1 MSTSAYDASVKVFEE
16 HFLNGSHMEA
26 AQTSTAHANYPFRTA
41 YDVMFLSIL
50 HSHAKSKG
58 YSRLPDVLSK
68 LQRGIEYIYE
78 DLYNNQYWKNADG
91 TNSGLAYNSPSMGVV
106 LQAAIFVKKFAYNDL
121 TTNLRRE
128 KIDWIY
134 DEMKY
139 WLNHTYLTERVKNQ
153 TCSEGYLFR
162 EIVSGKR
169 SDGSTIPD
177 SVRFCSGTHGTLK
190 SGFSAN
196 IVAVHMGALALDS
209 DFFHKPTNPNQKDY
223 QFYDRIVEMG
233 QFLMALSFG
242 DSTGKLQNV
251 GGARPTEEGDDE
263 GSMVS
268 SGYTSWHAMGLAQ
281 AAHATVY
288 TSRYADRPNSMFMS
302 EAELIAKG
310 FQIVEQN
317 ITQTTSKGTFGI
329 VPKYF
334 VGFDYNI
341 EGQLDASEELYALVW
356 VAKPSNQSI
365 ITWLDAHLAEKYK
378 RDGNFVSGEPVIVTA
393 ARTDEQ
399 SGVGNETNFH
409 RALCGLAAGM
419 LNGVTFN

>member
-1 MSTSAYDASVKVFEE
+1 
-16 HFLNGSHMEA
+16 
-26 AQTSTAHANYPFRTA
+26 
-41 YDVMFLSIL
+41 
-50 HSHAKSKG
+50 
-58 YSRLPDVLSK
+58 
-68 LQRGIEYIYE
+68 
-78 DLYNNQYWKNADG
+78 
-91 TNSGLAYNSPSMGVV
+91 
-106 LQAAIFVKKFAYNDL
+106 
-121 TTNLRRE
+121 
-128 KIDWIY
+128 
-134 DEMKY
+134 
-139 WLNHTYLTERVKNQ
+139 
-153 TCSEGYLFR
+153 
-162 EIVSGKR
+162 
-169 SDGSTIPD
+169 
-177 SVRFCSGTHGTLK
+177 
-190 SGFSAN
+190 
-196 IVAVHMGALALDS
+196 
-209 DFFHKPTNPNQKDY
+209 
-223 QFYDRIVEMG
+223 
-233 QFLMALSFG
+233 MALSFG